1 MQSKIFEKAERKG
14 LPGGPN
20 EMFTYVTGVF
30 STEGYKNGSPDIDNP
45 FNIIPSG
52 NITMKDV
59 DFPVM
64 GIDNLGNKKMMMPG
78 GEYEFPGDM
87 VFEVP
92 MGKSGIEIK
101 PENRGKFT
109 RWAKKRGMTVKQAY
123 TKVLANKDKYPP
135 SIVKM
140 ANFARNAAGW
150 KKGQEGMELPS
161 PPPGQETLYDGSPP
175 SSSALVNLERNI
187 NQMIGNPMYR
197 NQFDAKLLEQ
207 FKPVAEKY
215 KMIVDDLN
223 SYAALPEDKFNQK
236 EFDALQRNLKK
247 FLDTEGKELNAVM
260 NDPVVDDPMRH
271 AIAGANAA
279 QNIQALV
286 QNAPLYG
293 KFFDQFG
300 IDTAAGFLGSNLF
313 GIGHELTR
321 FGTDDR
327 PLKVKLKESYED
339 IYNNFVGSVEGLR
352 TPDRSELTTK
362 LYDLFLK
369 GNLKSG
375 NISSK
380 EYQKGGEQEI
390 PTQMLD
396 EVVVT
401 APEKKRFL
409 DTTLGK
415 ILTSPIRQ
423 LDNAV
428 QILGIPGSII
438 AEGIEGIGGKGDGR
452 FNLKDIIP
460 DFNKNIFQ
468 EGAFGKT
475 PSQVLDVS
483 GVPGFLLDVATDPLT
498 YAGGAGLYRKLA
510 TTGAQKAPKT
520 FLDLTKLRQRGITGV
535 PKVIDA
541 EDTAKMYFKI
551 DDLVKNQ
558 KNLDEAL
565 EMLASGADEIDDF
578 IKMRLKTVAPGT
590 KGYEKLV
597 RMQKD
602 FIDKTVKKQYDGDF
616 SKLLDEF
623 KLSPDKTVDDLAE
636 QMTKMRLTELEKM
649 TSINRQARRMLDD
662 GFGDPSHK
670 YYYVARE
677 LVGDNAKKLLS
688 PNAFFRP
695 NQTPQLTSGKLDEI
709 LDLVKFGELDK
720 LAYGTKPVQRFG
732 LLDGRGNIG
741 IGPAFTRDPDILR
754 SVLDHELAHAFSL
767 GRRTPL
773 ADQLRKLKP
782 KSGISSVDEA
792 GNASAQSLDA
802 VLSGLAGDYRY
813 FSSGPK
819 IKYVDDVL
827 RDAPVGF
834 GDEPMAFA
842 AELKRSMIDRG
853 LISGYDDIITPEI
866 LEQASKSFSQNPA
879 GIMTVVDDLFAIS
892 PKNYRP
898 KRPGQKGP
906 QSQKYL
912 SNTRLL
918 DFLDPSEYP
927 ELAKLLNKIPAVAPI
942 AVAPSLLEEQKE
954 GGTVSWQ
961 WKGKTYSGTLIPSME
976 DANNR
981 YAKTHNGK
989 IKTLPK
995 KKLGGKLRIY
1005 KDFINGVYDKSPN
1018 IEYVQSV
1025 YDKLNRVY
1033 LGQAKEANM
1042 SVPNYIMT
1050 YLVDD

>member
-1 MQSKIFEKAERKG
+1 MQSKLFEKAERKG

-150 KKGQEGMELPS
+150 KKGQEGLELPV
-161 PPPGQETLYDGSPP
+161 PPVQETLYDGAPP

-187 NQMIGNPMYR
+187 NEMIGNPMYK
-197 NQFDAKLLEQ
+197 NQFDAGLIEQ

-236 EFDALQRNLKK
+236 EFEALQRKLKK
-247 FLDTEGKELNAVM
+247 FVDTEAKELNAVM
-260 NDPVVDDPMRH
+260 NDPVADDPMRH

-380 EYQKGGEQEI
+380 EYQEGGESEI

-498 YAGGAGLYRKLA
+498 YVGGAGILRNIGTK
-510 TTGAQKAPKT
+510 TAQKAPKT

-558 KNLDEAL
+558 RNLDEAL
-565 EMLASGADEIDDF
+565 ELLASGADEIDDF

-590 KGYEKLV
+590 KGYEKLL

-602 FIDKTVKKQYDGDF
+602 FIDDTVKKQYDGNL

-636 QMTKMRLTELEKM
+636 QMTKMRLTELENM
-649 TSINRQARRMLDD
+649 TTINRQARMMLDD
-662 GFGDPSHK
+662 GFGDPSSEW
-670 YYYVARE
+670 YDLARE
-677 LVGDNAKKLLS
+677 LVGNNAKKLLS

-695 NQTPQLTSGKLDEI
+695 NNTPQFTSGMPDEI
-709 LDLVKFGELDK
+709 LDLVKFGDLDK
-720 LAYGTKPVQRFG
+720 LSFGTKPVQRFG

-741 IGPAFTRDPDILR
+741 IGPVFTRDPNVLR

-767 GRRTPL
+767 GRRSPL
-773 ADQLRKLKP
+773 AEQLRKLKP

-802 VLSGLAGDYRY
+802 VASGLAGDYRY
-813 FSSGPK
+813 FASGPK
-819 IKYVDDVL
+819 IKYADDVL
-827 RDAPVGF
+827 REAPFGF
-834 GDEPMAFA
+834 GDEPIAFA

-879 GIMTVVDDLFAIS
+879 GIMSVVDDLFAIS
-892 PKNYRP
+892 PKNYKPRL
-898 KRPGQKGP
+898 PGQKGP

-912 SNTRLL
+912 SDTRLL

-954 GGTVSWQ
+954 GGSVSWQ